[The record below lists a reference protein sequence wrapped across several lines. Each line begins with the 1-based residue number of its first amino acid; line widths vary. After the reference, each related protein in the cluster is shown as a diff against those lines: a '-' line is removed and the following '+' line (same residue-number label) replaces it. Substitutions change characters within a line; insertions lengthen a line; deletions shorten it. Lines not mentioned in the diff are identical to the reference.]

1 MLTFKYVYT
10 AVCGISLWFHENF
23 DLVNILLR
31 CLKNSPPVKRK
42 YSMEYGKQ
50 TIEKAVPHKGFKK
63 EMFFFNFALAC
74 RNGGVRT
81 SAYHVTPQGEN
92 ICSDSNCPLIQYLE
106 GTMQT

>member
-74 RNGGVRT
+74 RNRVGGNFSIPCDATRREYVLT
-81 SAYHVTPQGEN
+81 Q
-92 ICSDSNCPLIQYLE
+92 IFL
-106 GTMQT
+106 